1 MKKLSKI
8 FMGAI
13 TMYSNGSMLG
23 ISGSAMIAAYGAN
36 FRKPCYVLCET
47 YKFSEKS
54 KIDGLI
60 VNRGIEW
67 VTEVAPDSF
76 NKIALSYD
84 LTPSKFISL
93 VISEVEIL
101 PPISVSV
108 VLREFYSYD
117 EKSIAYNDNL

>member
-1 MKKLSKI
+1 MVAS
-8 FMGAI
+8 
-13 TMYSNGSMLG
+13 
-23 ISGSAMIAAYGAN
+23 YGAN

-47 YKFSEKS
+47 YKFSDKS

-60 VNRGIEW
+60 INRGLEW

-84 LTPSKFISL
+84 LTQSKFISL
-93 VISEVEIL
+93 VISEIGIL

-117 EKSIAYNDNL
+117 DKSIRYTDTF